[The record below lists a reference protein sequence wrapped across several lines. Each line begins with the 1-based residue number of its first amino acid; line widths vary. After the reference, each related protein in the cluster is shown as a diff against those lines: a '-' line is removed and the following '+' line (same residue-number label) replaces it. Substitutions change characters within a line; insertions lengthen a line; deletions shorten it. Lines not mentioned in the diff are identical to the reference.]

1 MSISAGVKTGVKKNT
16 CKHFTRNPTVF
27 SGNGTENC
35 GKWMKDYERIAR
47 SNCWDATMKLANAP
61 FFLEGTAGQWY
72 DNNEEGMDS
81 WDMFKEMFSRTFDN
95 SGVLLRRAKDN
106 LQSRAQKS
114 TESCES
120 YIQDVLSLCRQVN
133 PDRSQGEKVAHL
145 MKGVVEDVYQVI
157 LIKEID
163 TVEAFVD
170 WCRKV
175 EACKQRRIGKPRFER
190 LPNVASI
197 EQPNSSSLEDLIRRI
212 VREEIKSA
220 LHFESIVPEVNSL
233 KKIIHEEVERNLT
246 PIAEQGPY
254 YREQRRYFEGPAK
267 PTPYYQQQSP
277 TRLTTARRKT
287 DEWRTV
293 DNIPVCFQCGRP
305 GHVARYCRERR
316 GMVDRQPPGRYHPVQ
331 NGPRTI
337 YNSDETPG
345 RTSYRSPSP
354 YPGRGRSPAERRPSI
369 SPSRRSGRSPY
380 PAKLSQNI
388 VDVTIDDKTFPA
400 LVDSGASFSVISDHF
415 RQQHKKTMFSDAG
428 MTLRVADGKYLVSR
442 GRCTLRLEINGLVQ
456 PFEFI
461 VLPSCS
467 HDIILGWD
475 FLEASRA
482 IIDCG
487 SAEILLE
494 KAELPEDS
502 SSIFQT
508 VAADDS
514 FIIPAGSTKQI
525 NVISETILGVSDVVM
540 EPSRILFLEH
550 DLMVPAS
557 IFAVQHGKGRIWIT
571 NIGTCD
577 RTVPK
582 GMCIG
587 EIQVLEEGQLAVIG
601 DASDTNRQEILGQ
614 ENSPNIASMISP
626 DLSMLERTR
635 ICSILGSV
643 SGLFEFNKFPSNLTS
658 TAKHKINTEDHPP
671 FKRRPYRVSQVERQ
685 TIQNEVDKMLKG
697 GIVQLSESPWSS
709 PVVLVKKKNG
719 SWRFCV
725 DYRHLNKITKKDVYP
740 LPRIDDTL
748 DCLRGASYYS
758 SMDLRSGYWQIE
770 VDEADREKTA
780 FITPDGLYEFKVMP
794 FGLCNSPATFER
806 MMDTLLRGLKWSMCL
821 CYLDDIIV
829 FSPTFDEHVRRLEL
843 VLRCLSKAGLVLN
856 PDKCLFGTKRL
867 SIFGHLVDG
876 EGVHPDP
883 GKVDAMSKFPTPK
896 SLTDVRSFIG
906 MCSSYRRFI
915 KNFAQKAEPLHRLLR
930 KDTRFEWGPDQR
942 QAYESLKL
950 ALASEPVLAHF
961 DEKYATELHTDASGF
976 GIGAVLVQVQGGS
989 EKPIGYASRT
999 LSTAE
1004 KNYSTTERECLAAIW
1019 AIGKFRPYLFGRS
1032 FTIVTDHHSLCW
1044 LSGLK
1049 DPSGR
1054 LARWASRLQEYNVN
1068 VVYKN
1073 GRKHQDAD
1081 CLSRNPIEANNPG
1094 ESGDDI
1100 PTLAALTD
1108 IVAEQRK
1115 DPNARKETASLN
1127 LEATTDDPELLK
1139 RVITG
1144 DETWIYGFD
1153 FETTQQA
1160 SEWRF
1165 KNEPRPKK
1173 ARKAPSKVKVMLT
1186 VFFNYQG
1193 IVHHEFQQQ
1202 GSTITSD
1209 SYLGVLRRLR
1219 EAIRQKRPELW
1230 RSKSW
1235 ILHHDNT
1242 PAETALKIS
1251 KFLQDHST
1259 SVFPQPPYSP
1269 DLAPCDFFLFG
1280 KLKKKLKGRK
1290 FQSIEEIKVKSKKA
1304 MEVIPK
1310 TDYQRCFADWK
1321 KRWLRRSRRLEG
1333 LEPRFDF
1340 DEKNKPIRKMSIS
1353 AGVNTGVN
1361 TCKHL
1366 TRNPTVFSGNGTED
1380 CGKWMK
1386 DYERIARSNCW
1397 DATMKL
1403 ANAPFFLEGTAG
1415 LWYDNN
1421 EEGMDSWDMFK
1432 EMFSRTFDNSGVL
1445 LRRAKDNLQSRAQKS
1460 TESCESYI
1468 QDVLSLCR
1476 QVNPDMS
1483 KEEKVAH
1490 LMKGVVEDVYQVI
1503 LIKEIDT
1510 VEAFVDWCRKVEAC
1524 KQRRIGKPRFERLP
1538 NVASI
1543 EQPNSSSLEDL
1554 IRRIVREEIKSAL
1567 HSEPIV
1573 PEVNSLKKMIHE
1585 EVEKNLTP
1593 IAQQGP
1599 YYQEQRRQFEGPAKP
1614 PPYYQQQSPTRLTTA
1629 RRKTDE
1635 WRTVDNIPVCF
1646 QCGRPGHVARYCR
1659 ERRGM
1664 MDRQPPGKN
1673 HPVQNGPRTIYNS
1686 NETPGRASYRSPSP
1700 YPGRGRSPAERR
1712 PSISPSR
1719 RSGRSPYPAK
1729 LSQNIVD
1736 VTIDDKTFPALV
1748 DSGASFSVISDHFRQ
1763 QHKKTMFSDAGMTLR
1778 VADGKYIVSRDR
1790 CTLRLEINGLVQ
1802 PFEFIVLPSC
1812 SHDIILGWDFLEAS
1826 RAIIDCGSA
1835 EILLEKSELPE
1846 DSSSIFQTV
1855 AADDSFII
1863 PAGST
1868 KQINVIS
1875 EAILGVSDVVMEPSR
1890 ILFLERDLMVPAS
1903 IFAVQHGK
1911 GRIWI
1916 TNIGTCD
1923 RTVPKGMCIGEIQVL
1938 EEGQLA
1944 VIGDASD
1951 TNRQGILGQE
1961 NSPNIASM
1969 ISPDLSMLERTRIC
1983 SILGSFSGLF
1993 EFNKFPSNLTSTAKH
2008 KINTEDHPPIKRR
2021 PYRVSHVERQTI
2033 QNEVDKMLKGGIVQL
2048 SESPWSSPVVLVK
2061 KKNGSWRFCVDYR
2074 HLNKITKKDVYPLPR
2089 IDDTLDCLRGASYYS
2104 SMDLR
2109 SGYWQIEVDEADREK
2124 TAFIT
2129 PDGLYEFKV
2138 MPFGLCNA
2146 PATFERMMDTLLR
2159 GLKWS
2164 MCLCYLDDIIVFS
2177 PTFDEHVRRLELV
2190 LRCLS
2195 KAGLVLNPDKCLFGT
2210 KRLSIFGHLVDGEGV
2225 HPDPGKVDAMSKFP
2239 TPKSLTDVRS
2249 FIGMCSYYRRFIKN
2263 FAQKAEPLHKL
2274 LRKDTRFEWGPDQR
2288 QAYESLKLALASEPV
2303 LAHFDEKKHQD
2314 ADCLSRNPIEANNP
2328 GESEDDIPTLA
2339 ALTDIVAEQRK
2350 DPVIVRIS
2358 EECSRND
2365 QNRFKIING
2374 ALYKRNFDPVGQ
2386 PWLLVIP
2393 RHLRPDVLRSL
2404 HDNPTA
2410 GHLGLA
2416 KTHDRIRRKY
2426 FWPGLLRS
2434 IRKYV
2439 GHCRECQRR
2448 KHAPLRPPGLLQPIP
2463 PTSVPF
2469 QRVGIDL
2476 LGRFPISHLGNKWI
2490 IVCTDYLTRYAIT
2503 RALPLADAQ
2512 QVAKF
2517 VLEDVVLKHG
2527 APREK
2532 IIDRGR
2538 VFQSKLI
2545 SELTGLCSSAQRF
2558 TTAYHPQTNGLT
2570 ERLNKTL
2577 ADMMSMYVDVEQKEW
2592 DVILPFITFA
2602 YNTAK
2607 QDTTGFTPF
2616 SLIHGREA
2624 ETTLDTLFPLL
2635 KDEDQ
2640 EDYNRE
2646 IVTRAEE
2653 TRQLARLHTLRAQE
2667 GNKRLYDAKH
2677 REVSYQPGD
2686 KVWIFIPVR
2695 KIGIS
2700 EKLIKRYFGPYRVT
2714 RRISDVTYEVESL
2727 DTTNRRRKPKE
2738 IVHVVRMKNYRDPDE
2753 QLDLPED
2760 EPAVWQRGRCPFGE
2774 EGIVALFVV
2783 LFYIIGFWILFV
2795 FVLHPTTGRRSE
2807 GSSGST
2813 MESLLRE
2820 MVEQQSLMMSILC
2833 GNKKEEYLSEE
2844 DYYEQKEYLK
2854 YSVVEDVDEE
2864 EEANIESL
2872 KSLEKSEITTMLK
2885 QQRLI
2890 MDLLFEVEESKKSQV
2905 EKNPVVKTEES
2916 EKAEIEK
2923 KSVEA
2928 DESEKAEVE
2937 KNSGEVEESEKAQVD
2952 KRSVLGT
2959 ESAEPITKEVD
2970 VIAGIDADNA
2980 GLCDLDD
2987 ATYTQAGEIDKD
2999 SENTEEISDYII
3011 DVPTTQAGD
3020 IDNNTGN
3027 TEEISDYIIDVPTT
3041 QAGEIDTY
3049 TENTEKPSDCIIDVP
3064 DTQAGKQEP
3073 KPGTGEE
3080 ALRELPCYDTLL
3092 ETLKKGIY
3100 SFQTSEIESG
3110 FRREA
3115 EGLEELLTASVH
3127 NAFVTFTDIFEGKR
3141 MKYVGKGVQCIC
3153 YGEVL
3158 SSDKFSTIY
3167 RIGRLN
3173 LKRRSWGQSTAG
3185 EFEEY
3190 DEPVLAY
3197 LKDVGR
3203 PASIGHLYNLI
3214 PRWTNP
3220 MLFVG
3225 NEGKPFVFY
3234 QYVFKHDHGMMWCNQ
3249 IREALKHLDLN
3260 EIHSH
3265 DINGVDFSNDAA
3277 KRDNCI
3283 PYTMEPLQKPDK
3295 VNSKDGDKEDGK
3307 IHITEEIIIRDDELL
3322 PASDT
3327 IDGHECRWDEI
3338 ERSDAFKKEIHIFDA
3353 LRTLQGSAQANLC
3366 YPKDFWIVRDLGS
3379 KCFSNII
3386 EEGDKN
3392 NLDWHDMNLSHFV
3405 FFHPEYG
3412 GENYEIPTNNCIA
3425 KLTDFEISRLVEN
3438 DDPNP
3443 NVFYENVPQ
3452 VICTHNEI
3460 RDFNSA
3466 CEVHTES
3473 IEETSTQITA
3483 EESQRSHSETE
3494 DLDELGVPYLWL
3506 VVLKKAPQASKYI
3519 QPYDC
3524 SKPAD
3529 EASRPADDT
3538 SGPADDTSGPAD
3550 DTSGPADDTSRP
3562 ADDTSRSANDT
3573 SRPAD
3578 DTSRSE
3584 NDTSRSANDTSRSAN
3599 DTSRPADHTYKPSDH
3614 TSKPSDD
3621 TSGPSDLQRN
3631 KRPSKESHHRSD
3643 E

>member
-1 MSISAGVKTGVKKNT
+1 MSFIKASGQNPTTGSSLRSVVSLLPVALLREVRETEGQAVGHSDGGKPQQEKCQYRLELTRVLKKKNT
-16 CKHFTRNPTVF
+16 CKHLTRNPTVF
-27 SGNGTENC
+27 SGNGTEDC

-47 SNCWDATMKLANAP
+47 SNCLDATMKLANAP

-133 PDRSQGEKVAHL
+133 PDMSQGEKVAHL

-170 WCRKV
+170 WCQKV

-254 YREQRRYFEGPAK
+254 YREQRRHFEGPAK

-345 RTSYRSPSP
+345 RASYRSPSP

-428 MTLRVADGKYLVSR
+428 MTLRVADGKYIVSR

-456 PFEFI
+456 PFELI

-540 EPSRILFLEH
+540 EPSRILFLER

-626 DLSMLERTR
+626 DLSMLERTW
-635 ICSILGSV
+635 ICSILGSF

-671 FKRRPYRVSQVERQ
+671 IKRRPYRVSQVERQ

-780 FITPDGLYEFKVMP
+780 FI
-794 FGLCNSPATFER
+794 R
-806 MMDTLLRGLKWSMCL
+806 
-821 CYLDDIIV
+821 
-829 FSPTFDEHVRRLEL
+829 
-843 VLRCLSKAGLVLN
+843 
-856 PDKCLFGTKRL
+856 
-867 SIFGHLVDG
+867 
-876 EGVHPDP
+876 
-883 GKVDAMSKFPTPK
+883 
-896 SLTDVRSFIG
+896 
-906 MCSSYRRFI
+906 
-915 KNFAQKAEPLHRLLR
+915 
-930 KDTRFEWGPDQR
+930 
-942 QAYESLKL
+942 
-950 ALASEPVLAHF
+950 
-961 DEKYATELHTDASGF
+961 
-976 GIGAVLVQVQGGS
+976 
-989 EKPIGYASRT
+989 
-999 LSTAE
+999 
-1004 KNYSTTERECLAAIW
+1004 
-1019 AIGKFRPYLFGRS
+1019 
-1032 FTIVTDHHSLCW
+1032 
-1044 LSGLK
+1044 
-1049 DPSGR
+1049 
-1054 LARWASRLQEYNVN
+1054 
-1068 VVYKN
+1068 
-1073 GRKHQDAD
+1073 
-1081 CLSRNPIEANNPG
+1081 
-1094 ESGDDI
+1094 
-1100 PTLAALTD
+1100 
-1108 IVAEQRK
+1108 
-1115 DPNARKETASLN
+1115 
-1127 LEATTDDPELLK
+1127 
-1139 RVITG
+1139 
-1144 DETWIYGFD
+1144 
-1153 FETTQQA
+1153 
-1160 SEWRF
+1160 
-1165 KNEPRPKK
+1165 
-1173 ARKAPSKVKVMLT
+1173 
-1186 VFFNYQG
+1186 
-1193 IVHHEFQQQ
+1193 
-1202 GSTITSD
+1202 
-1209 SYLGVLRRLR
+1209 
-1219 EAIRQKRPELW
+1219 
-1230 RSKSW
+1230 
-1235 ILHHDNT
+1235 
-1242 PAETALKIS
+1242 
-1251 KFLQDHST
+1251 
-1259 SVFPQPPYSP
+1259 
-1269 DLAPCDFFLFG
+1269 
-1280 KLKKKLKGRK
+1280 
-1290 FQSIEEIKVKSKKA
+1290 
-1304 MEVIPK
+1304 
-1310 TDYQRCFADWK
+1310 
-1321 KRWLRRSRRLEG
+1321 
-1333 LEPRFDF
+1333 
-1340 DEKNKPIRKMSIS
+1340 
-1353 AGVNTGVN
+1353 
-1361 TCKHL
+1361 
-1366 TRNPTVFSGNGTED
+1366 
-1380 CGKWMK
+1380 
-1386 DYERIARSNCW
+1386 
-1397 DATMKL
+1397 
-1403 ANAPFFLEGTAG
+1403 
-1415 LWYDNN
+1415 
-1421 EEGMDSWDMFK
+1421 
-1432 EMFSRTFDNSGVL
+1432 
-1445 LRRAKDNLQSRAQKS
+1445 
-1460 TESCESYI
+1460 
-1468 QDVLSLCR
+1468 
-1476 QVNPDMS
+1476 
-1483 KEEKVAH
+1483 
-1490 LMKGVVEDVYQVI
+1490 
-1503 LIKEIDT
+1503 
-1510 VEAFVDWCRKVEAC
+1510 
-1524 KQRRIGKPRFERLP
+1524 
-1538 NVASI
+1538 
-1543 EQPNSSSLEDL
+1543 
-1554 IRRIVREEIKSAL
+1554 
-1567 HSEPIV
+1567 
-1573 PEVNSLKKMIHE
+1573 
-1585 EVEKNLTP
+1585 
-1593 IAQQGP
+1593 
-1599 YYQEQRRQFEGPAKP
+1599 
-1614 PPYYQQQSPTRLTTA
+1614 
-1629 RRKTDE
+1629 
-1635 WRTVDNIPVCF
+1635 
-1646 QCGRPGHVARYCR
+1646 
-1659 ERRGM
+1659 
-1664 MDRQPPGKN
+1664 
-1673 HPVQNGPRTIYNS
+1673 
-1686 NETPGRASYRSPSP
+1686 
-1700 YPGRGRSPAERR
+1700 
-1712 PSISPSR
+1712 
-1719 RSGRSPYPAK
+1719 
-1729 LSQNIVD
+1729 
-1736 VTIDDKTFPALV
+1736 
-1748 DSGASFSVISDHFRQ
+1748 
-1763 QHKKTMFSDAGMTLR
+1763 
-1778 VADGKYIVSRDR
+1778 
-1790 CTLRLEINGLVQ
+1790 
-1802 PFEFIVLPSC
+1802 
-1812 SHDIILGWDFLEAS
+1812 
-1826 RAIIDCGSA
+1826 
-1835 EILLEKSELPE
+1835 
-1846 DSSSIFQTV
+1846 
-1855 AADDSFII
+1855 
-1863 PAGST
+1863 
-1868 KQINVIS
+1868 
-1875 EAILGVSDVVMEPSR
+1875 
-1890 ILFLERDLMVPAS
+1890 
-1903 IFAVQHGK
+1903 
-1911 GRIWI
+1911 
-1916 TNIGTCD
+1916 
-1923 RTVPKGMCIGEIQVL
+1923 
-1938 EEGQLA
+1938 
-1944 VIGDASD
+1944 
-1951 TNRQGILGQE
+1951 
-1961 NSPNIASM
+1961 
-1969 ISPDLSMLERTRIC
+1969 
-1983 SILGSFSGLF
+1983 
-1993 EFNKFPSNLTSTAKH
+1993 
-2008 KINTEDHPPIKRR
+2008 
-2021 PYRVSHVERQTI
+2021 
-2033 QNEVDKMLKGGIVQL
+2033 
-2048 SESPWSSPVVLVK
+2048 
-2061 KKNGSWRFCVDYR
+2061 
-2074 HLNKITKKDVYPLPR
+2074 
-2089 IDDTLDCLRGASYYS
+2089 
-2104 SMDLR
+2104 
-2109 SGYWQIEVDEADREK
+2109 
-2124 TAFIT
+2124 

-2263 FAQKAEPLHKL
+2263 FAQKAEPLHRL

-2328 GESEDDIPTLA
+2328 GESGDDIPTLA

-2350 DPVIVRIS
+2350 DPVIVGIS
-2358 EECSRND
+2358 EECLKND

-2503 RALPLADAQ
+2503 RALPSADAQ

-2527 APREK
+2527 APRE
-2532 IIDRGR
+2532 IITDRGR

-2607 QDTTGFTPF
+2607 QDTTGYTPF

-2753 QLDLPED
+2753 L
-2760 EPAVWQRGRCPFGE
+2760 AVAKRESAIKPPTNQKTLQSFLGAVNVYNKFIPDYARLRAPLNKLLKKDVKWNWDPDCQQAFTTLKESLTSKP
-2774 EGIVALFVV
+2774 
-2783 LFYIIGFWILFV
+2783 
-2795 FVLHPTTGRRSE
+2795 VLHLYQVGLPCRLYCDA
-2807 GSSGST
+2807 ST
-2813 MESLLRE
+2813 
-2820 MVEQQSLMMSILC
+2820 Q
-2833 GNKKEEYLSEE
+2833 G
-2844 DYYEQKEYLK
+2844 
-2854 YSVVEDVDEE
+2854 
-2864 EEANIESL
+2864 
-2872 KSLEKSEITTMLK
+2872 
-2885 QQRLI
+2885 
-2890 MDLLFEVEESKKSQV
+2890 
-2905 EKNPVVKTEES
+2905 
-2916 EKAEIEK
+2916 
-2923 KSVEA
+2923 
-2928 DESEKAEVE
+2928 
-2937 KNSGEVEESEKAQVD
+2937 
-2952 KRSVLGT
+2952 
-2959 ESAEPITKEVD
+2959 
-2970 VIAGIDADNA
+2970 IAGILKQVHPDGQVHPVQYFSRALRAHERNYTVSELECLAIVESVDKFRIYLTGIKFTIYTDHQALQWLKTIKNPSGRLFRWSLRLSTYNYEIHYLKGSQQYEADLLSRNPFVGFVSADIIKQHQPTASPFNIDTNGLHTITRKGVIKIIIPETLQHTLMNKVHQEYNHPGISQMTRIITAQYYWKGISKSIEKFVKSCHTCQIIKRPKGKPYGALGQIPPPQQPFDLISIDTIAGFSKYGHSKTYLHVIVDHLTRYAWTFPSKSTSTLTYIQTLKTVLQQGSPKRLLSDRAPAFTSEKFRKFLITHGIQPLLTTSNNPQANGLIERLNA
-2980 GLCDLDD
+2980 TITGKLRL
-2987 ATYTQAGEIDKD
+2987 AYLENPKASWTQLVKRVTQTY
-2999 SENTEEISDYII
+2999 
-3011 DVPTTQAGD
+3011 
-3020 IDNNTGN
+3020 NNTPHSVTSFPPTYLMFN
-3027 TEEISDYIIDVPTT
+3027 VIPPDLRTHLDPYPEINIAREIANSRTQNKHKKDKEKFDKQHRTPHFEVNDLVLVKNYRHPDTGKLAPYFTGPYKIIEIISPNVVRIDRPNQPLNRDSDTIHVNKLKY
-3041 QAGEIDTY
+3041 Y
-3049 TENTEKPSDCIIDVP
+3049 TENVLYITPPQTRFAQNPQRLSQDTGSTTQWQADLAPKEMAASDMRNRRHVQQLLTWSTNAAHPVSLEPLQDSTAVEPPCKGQHLI
-3064 DTQAGKQEP
+3064 AEP
-3073 KPGTGEE
+3073 KCSLGRGVLLPLYLFLDSTAVEPPCKGQHLIAEPKCSLGRGVLLPIYLFLDSTAVEPPCKGQHLIAEPKCSLGRGVLLPLYLFLDSTAVEPPCKGQHIIGE
-3080 ALRELPCYDTLL
+3080 LKCSLGRGVLLPLYLFLDSTTVEPPCKEHLIAKPKCSL
-3092 ETLKKGIY
+3092 
-3100 SFQTSEIESG
+3100 
-3110 FRREA
+3110 
-3115 EGLEELLTASVH
+3115 
-3127 NAFVTFTDIFEGKR
+3127 
-3141 MKYVGKGVQCIC
+3141 GKGVLLPLYKGGSINKMLLELHQ
-3153 YGEVL
+3153 
-3158 SSDKFSTIY
+3158 
-3167 RIGRLN
+3167 
-3173 LKRRSWGQSTAG
+3173 
-3185 EFEEY
+3185 
-3190 DEPVLAY
+3190 
-3197 LKDVGR
+3197 DV
-3203 PASIGHLYNLI
+3203 
-3214 PRWTNP
+3214 
-3220 MLFVG
+3220 
-3225 NEGKPFVFY
+3225 
-3234 QYVFKHDHGMMWCNQ
+3234 D
-3249 IREALKHLDLN
+3249 
-3260 EIHSH
+3260 
-3265 DINGVDFSNDAA
+3265 
-3277 KRDNCI
+3277 
-3283 PYTMEPLQKPDK
+3283 
-3295 VNSKDGDKEDGK
+3295 DKEDKEG
-3307 IHITEEIIIRDDELL
+3307 E
-3322 PASDT
+3322 
-3327 IDGHECRWDEI
+3327 
-3338 ERSDAFKKEIHIFDA
+3338 KKEVQDVAVMSSLCHPLQPAHGRTQESCGGVKVIA
-3353 LRTLQGSAQANLC
+3353 LYT
-3366 YPKDFWIVRDLGS
+3366 P
-3379 KCFSNII
+3379 
-3386 EEGDKN
+3386 
-3392 NLDWHDMNLSHFV
+3392 LSQHQT
-3405 FFHPEYG
+3405 
-3412 GENYEIPTNNCIA
+3412 I
-3425 KLTDFEISRLVEN
+3425 LTM
-3438 DDPNP
+3438 
-3443 NVFYENVPQ
+3443 
-3452 VICTHNEI
+3452 C
-3460 RDFNSA
+3460 
-3466 CEVHTES
+3466 
-3473 IEETSTQITA
+3473 
-3483 EESQRSHSETE
+3483 
-3494 DLDELGVPYLWL
+3494 
-3506 VVLKKAPQASKYI
+3506 
-3519 QPYDC
+3519 
-3524 SKPAD
+3524 
-3529 EASRPADDT
+3529 
-3538 SGPADDTSGPAD
+3538 
-3550 DTSGPADDTSRP
+3550 
-3562 ADDTSRSANDT
+3562 
-3573 SRPAD
+3573 
-3578 DTSRSE
+3578 
-3584 NDTSRSANDTSRSAN
+3584 
-3599 DTSRPADHTYKPSDH
+3599 
-3614 TSKPSDD
+3614 
-3621 TSGPSDLQRN
+3621 
-3631 KRPSKESHHRSD
+3631 HHRQFID
-3643 E
+3643 NMVHNLNYRLEVQ